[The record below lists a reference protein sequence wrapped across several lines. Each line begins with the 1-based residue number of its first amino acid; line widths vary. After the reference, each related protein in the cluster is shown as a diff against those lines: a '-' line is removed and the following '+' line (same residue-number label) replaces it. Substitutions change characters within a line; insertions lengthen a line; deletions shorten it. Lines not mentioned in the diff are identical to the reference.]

1 MTNNK
6 PLLVDVHGAVIGNAT
21 QGASFI
27 FDPKDT
33 GHTLMVGTTR
43 KGMSAMF
50 DVLQDQY
57 ANAGG
62 AVQVVDVGPTA
73 KR

>member
-6 PLLVDVHGAVIGNAT
+6 PLLVDVGGEVIGTAT
-21 QGASFI
+21 QGESFI

-33 GHTLMVGTTR
+33 GHTLTVGTTR

-50 DVLQDQY
+50 EVLQDQC

-62 AVQVVDVGPTA
+62 TVQVVDVGLTA
-73 KR
+73 NG